1 MVGEESTYL
10 THESGD
16 VNKFLIM
23 LSSSLLV
30 IKKSL
35 VTLQWTL
42 IQGGVVLLLITLCHL
57 ETKIS
62 SGWVG
67 QYAGVQTLLLPY
79 LTISSN

>member
-1 MVGEESTYL
+1 
-10 THESGD
+10 
-16 VNKFLIM
+16 M

-30 IKKSL
+30 VKKSL

-42 IQGGVVLLLITLCHL
+42 IQGGVVILLITLCYL

-62 SGWVG
+62 SDWVG

-79 LTISSN
+79 LNISSN